1 MYSSLISEM
10 EVNLEYST
18 KDAIRDAIEVYEE
31 RFGQLQLLKL
41 IKEIAQVFIKKYSR

>member
-1 MYSSLISEM
+1 MLSSLISEM

-18 KDAIRDAIEVYEE
+18 KDAIRDAIEVFEE
-31 RFGQLQLLKL
+31 RFGMLQLQKL